1 MSILK
6 DNIAIQEEGD
16 NMFTLSIS
24 DNVRENQIKLLDTE
38 YLIKEAFNQNID
50 KGIEMLFVNYYSILC
65 NHAIRYVT
73 SKEIAEDIVSDI
85 FFDFHSKELYKTI
98 TTSFRAYLFMCV
110 RNRAYDYIR
119 AEIRH
124 KNTSLDDAVYIA
136 GEIDNHPDAV
146 TQYEELYQDVEKA
159 INAMPLKRREI
170 YLLNRFEGKKSQEI
184 ALDLDLSIRTVEAH
198 LYQAV
203 RQIKE
208 SLQGKWYL
216 FVGCF
221 VNLFL

>member
-124 KNTSLDDAVYIA
+124 KNTSLDDAVYVA

-184 ALDLDLSIRTVEAH
+184 ANDLDLSIRTVEAH

-208 SLQGKWYL
+208 SLQGKWCL

>member
-1 MSILK
+1 MSILNDK
-6 DNIAIQEEGD
+6 IAVQEKEPESFFIVNNDNIRV
-16 NMFTLSIS
+16 NTTKM
-24 DNVRENQIKLLDTE
+24 LDTE
-38 YLIKEAFNQNID
+38 YLIKEAFKENID
-50 KGIEMLFVNYYSILC
+50 KGIELLFVNYYSILC

-73 SKEIAEDIVSDI
+73 SKEIAEDIVSDV
-85 FFDFHSKELYKTI
+85 FFEFHTKALYTTI
-98 TTSFRAYLFMCV
+98 NTSFRAYLFMCV

-124 KNTSLDDAVYIA
+124 KNTSLDEAIYVVA
-136 GEIDNHPDAV
+136 EKDNHPDSV
-146 TQYEELYQDVEKA
+146 IQYEELYQDVEKA
-159 INAMPLKRREI
+159 INEMPLKRREI

-184 ALDLDLSIRTVEAH
+184 ADDLDVSIRTVEGH

-208 SLQGKWYL
+208 TLQGKWSL
-216 FVGCF
+216 IVACF